1 MVCFS
6 GQTGPDVLTPARA
19 AANKSIMTKID
30 QTESRVADAT
40 PDNWVYRWLPPAAVP
55 YAQLARL
62 DRPIGWQLL
71 MWPCFWSAGM
81 AANVQAASGGFRLWP
96 FLAHLF
102 LFFVGAVVM
111 RGAGCTYNDLIDH
124 EIDAQV
130 ARTRSRPLPSG
141 RATRRQAKIFM
152 VAQALVGLVILLQFN
167 TFSIVLG
174 IASLAVVA
182 LYPFAKRFTDWPQ
195 FFLGLAFSWG
205 ALMGWAAVFANVS
218 LAAVVMYIAAVA
230 WTIGYDSIYAH
241 QDREDDALIGVR
253 STARLFGENTA
264 NWLIALYGLTLALLA
279 AAYAL
284 AHLGA
289 VAYLGLL
296 AAGIAFVWQIKV
308 LDIDDTAQCLK
319 LFRFNHIVGAIIFAG
334 LLLAIP
340 FD

>member
-340 FD
+340 FA

>member
-1 MVCFS
+1 M
-6 GQTGPDVLTPARA
+6 
-19 AANKSIMTKID
+19 IE
-30 QTESRVADAT
+30 TEHAQARVADAT
-40 PDNWVYRWLPPAAVP
+40 PDNWVYRWLPRAAWP

-71 MWPCFWSAGM
+71 MWPCFWSAGL
-81 AANVQAASGGFRLWP
+81 AANVQAAEGTFHPAR
-96 FLAHLF
+96 FVFHLF

-141 RATRRQAKIFM
+141 RATRLQAKIFM
-152 VAQALVGLVILLQFN
+152 VAQALVGFVILLQFN
-167 TFSIVLG
+167 AFSIVLG

-205 ALMGWAAVFANVS
+205 ALMGWSAAFGNLS
-218 LAAVVMYIAAVA
+218 ISAVIMYVGAIA
-230 WTIGYDSIYAH
+230 WTVGYDSIYAH

-264 NWLIALYGLTLALLA
+264 NWLIGLYGVTLVLLA
-279 AAYAL
+279 VSYAL
-284 AHLGA
+284 VHAGPI
-289 VAYLGLL
+289 AYLGLL
-296 AAGIAFVWQIKV
+296 SAGVAFVWQIKV
-308 LDIDDTAQCLK
+308 LDIDDTVQCLK

-334 LLLAIP
+334 LLFAIP
-340 FD
+340 FA

>member
-81 AANVQAASGGFRLWP
+81 AANVQAASGGFRLLP

-253 STARLFGENTA
+253 STARVFGENTA

-340 FD
+340 FA